1 MNGHRVLAGMLSM
14 LALLLASP
22 TFAADTVYYY
32 SSDTLHSEVVIIDA
46 SRNVVE
52 RTYYAPY
59 GAVLNRDLRDG
70 PGYTGHEE
78 DPETGL
84 LYMQQRY
91 YCPECGRFLSVDP
104 VDVDPTSGG
113 NFNRYAYANDNPY
126 RYTDPDGRCADGTCD
141 IMVQNYGAWAN
152 ANPEAADKLG
162 STVGVGGVTAMLAIT
177 GAPEAGG
184 LVAAAK
190 YVVGKIAGAV
200 TRQAAEDAGEASA
213 GKTYTSYTR
222 AKTDGTVYSGRTSGT
237 KTPEQQVA
245 ARTSQSDH
253 QAKTAEGYGP
263 TQVDRN
269 SSNPDAIRGREQQL
283 IEQHGG
289 AQSQGGTSGNKI
301 NGVSPNNPNATRYK
315 AACTKE
321 FGCG

>member
-1 MNGHRVLAGMLSM
+1 MRHVALMWVFAALS
-14 LALLLASP
+14 LLAVSAH
-22 TFAADTVYYY
+22 AADTVYYY
-32 SSDTLHSEVVIIDA
+32 SSDVVHSEVVVTDA
-46 SRNVVE
+46 GRNVVE

-59 GAVLNRDLRDG
+59 GQVLNRDLRDG
-70 PGYTGHEE
+70 PGYGGHEE
-78 DPETGL
+78 DPETNL
-84 LYMQQRY
+84 VYMQQRY
-91 YCPECGRFLSVDP
+91 YDPEAGRFLSTDP
-104 VDVDPTSGG
+104 VQADGG
-113 NFNRYAYANDNPY
+113 GGSFNRYEYAQDNPY
-126 RYTDPDGRCADGTCD
+126 RYTDPDGRCGGPTCD
-141 IMVQNYGAWAN
+141 QMVQNYGAWAN

-162 STVGVGGVTAMLAIT
+162 STAGVAGVTAMLAAT

-184 LVAAAK
+184 LVAVGR
-190 YVVGKIAGAV
+190 YVVGRIAGAV
-200 TRQAAEDAGEASA
+200 TRQAADDAGEAS
-213 GKTYTSYTR
+213 GKTYTTYTR

-245 ARTSQSDH
+245 ARTSQPDH

-263 TQVDRN
+263 AKVDRN

-289 AQSQGGTSGNKI
+289 AQSQGGASGNKI
-301 NGVSPNNPNATRYK
+301 NGVSPSNPKANSYK